1 MRKFK
6 FNKLVRDDIAL
17 NIEKKGGKVI
27 QKKLDDFEFL
37 EQLNLKLVEEFTE
50 YTKASKEEIVSELS
64 DVYEVL
70 ENIRNTL
77 HISEAEIKEARAKK
91 AEKNGSF
98 KDRVFIDY
106 IEIENNDPWL
116 QYYLDN
122 KDRYPEI
129 L

>member
-6 FNKLVRDDIAL
+6 FNKLVRDDIAV